1 MESAVFT
8 LPIGGNF
15 ARKSLAKT
23 MLMFDKL
30 ISGLAVSPICPRCK
44 GVIPSE
50 DINVVK
56 DIAYCRNCNLAQSL
70 SALASGTV
78 VNDDVDLTQAPAGAW
93 FSRDP
98 DGMTVGATNRSLG
111 GAFGL
116 LFFALFWNGIVGM
129 FVLLALSATLHQLGI
144 GLPSWFPAFAAKSN
158 SQPLGFII
166 FLWLFL
172 TPFIAIGLAV
182 FSGFLNALAGRAEIR
197 IQNGHAD
204 LFTGIGPIGFHK
216 RFEAAEVRNV
226 RIEEQPWRGQNGN
239 SQPSTRI
246 IIETTNRTLQF
257 GSMFTYERRRFVAA
271 ALKKELSRR

>member
-1 MESAVFT
+1 MA
-8 LPIGGNF
+8 
-15 ARKSLAKT
+15 
-23 MLMFDKL
+23 
-30 ISGLAVSPICPRCK
+30 
-44 GVIPSE
+44 
-50 DINVVK
+50 K

-78 VNDDVDLTQAPAGAW
+78 VNDDVDLTQPPAGAW
-93 FSRDP
+93 FRRDP

-144 GLPSWFPAFAAKSN
+144 VLPSWFPAFAAKSN

-166 FLWLFL
+166 FLWVFL

-182 FSGFLNALAGRAEIR
+182 FGGFLNALAGRTEIR
-197 IQNGHAD
+197 LQNGHGD
-204 LFTGIGPIGFHK
+204 RFTGIGPIGFHK
-216 RFEAAEVRNV
+216 RFEAADVRNV
-226 RIEEQPWRGQNGN
+226 RIEEQPWRNQNGN
-239 SQPSTRI
+239 SQPTTRI
-246 IIETTNRTLQF
+246 IIETTNQTIQF